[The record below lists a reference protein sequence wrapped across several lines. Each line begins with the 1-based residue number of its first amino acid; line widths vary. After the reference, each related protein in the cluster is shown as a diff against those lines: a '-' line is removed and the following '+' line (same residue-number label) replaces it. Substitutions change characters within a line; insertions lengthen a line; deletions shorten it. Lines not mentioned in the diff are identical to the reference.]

1 MTYTVKYKLPGQLFW
16 RTIKR
21 VKGDGILENRAA
33 RFFQLDDETR
43 IEIPVQARF
52 IFGKERF
59 LAIKKNME
67 NESGQQ
73 IVTR

>member
-1 MTYTVKYKLPGQLFW
+1 MTYTVKYMLPGQWFW

-21 VKGDGILENRAA
+21 VKADGILENGAA
-33 RFFQLDDETR
+33 RFFQRDDETR
-43 IEIPVQARF
+43 IEIPVKARF
-52 IFGKERF
+52 FFSKERF

-67 NESGQQ
+67 SESGQQ